1 MNSALNRALSG
12 GGFPSSS
19 EPEEGIL
26 NECNQQVVIM
36 VEDIE
41 PSHGGTHTKN
51 KMSFLKEFER
61 FEKQDII
68 RRYNQP
74 TNEDERLHM

>member
-1 MNSALNRALSG
+1 M
-12 GGFPSSS
+12 
-19 EPEEGIL
+19 
-26 NECNQQVVIM
+26 IM
-36 VEDIE
+36 VEDVE

-61 FEKQDII
+61 YEKQDIL

-74 TNEDERLHM
+74 TNEDERVNMQVMDTTEVEMHDGGLFQCCGRLIYNNSNS